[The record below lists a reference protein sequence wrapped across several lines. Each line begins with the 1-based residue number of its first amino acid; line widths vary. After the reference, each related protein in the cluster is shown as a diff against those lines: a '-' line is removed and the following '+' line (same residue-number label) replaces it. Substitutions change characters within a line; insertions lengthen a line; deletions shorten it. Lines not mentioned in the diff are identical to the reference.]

1 MSQDEPP
8 ISAGAGGVGTPE
20 RPQNPLIA
28 GAWMLG
34 ALSCFALMAVS
45 GREISKE
52 LDTFQLMFFRSVI
65 GVLIVVS
72 IASMMPGGLR
82 QFRTEKI
89 GLHLLR
95 NSFHFVG
102 QFSWFFAITL
112 ISLAE
117 VFALEFTTPIWV
129 ALLAPLVLG
138 ERMTKARAAAVA
150 MGFAGVVI
158 VLRPGLTEIGLGHI
172 AMLIGAV
179 GFAVSLISTK
189 RLTGTETPLAILFWM
204 TLIQAPMGLI
214 GSISDFVVPGTETT
228 IWLVIVSICGLS
240 AHYCIAQAFRW
251 ADATTVV
258 PMDFLRLPLIAV
270 VGMLLYNEGLDPF
283 VFLGG
288 AVILAG
294 NYINIRAERRRAS

>member
-8 ISAGAGGVGTPE
+8 ITGQASDAAAPGH
-20 RPQNPLIA
+20 PQSPLIA
-28 GAWMLG
+28 AAWMVG
-34 ALSCFALMAVS
+34 ALTSFALMAVS
-45 GREISKE
+45 GREIAKE

-65 GVLIVVS
+65 GVLIVVG

-89 GLHLLR
+89 GLHIIR

-117 VFALEFTTPIWV
+117 VFALEFTTPIWL

-138 ERMTKARAAAVA
+138 ERMTKARAVAVA
-150 MGFAGVVI
+150 MGFAGVMI
-158 VLRPGLTEIGLGHI
+158 VLRPGATEIGLGHI

-179 GFAVSLISTK
+179 GFAVSLLSTK

-204 TLIQAPMGLI
+204 TVIQAPMGLI
-214 GSISDFVVPGTETT
+214 GSVSDFVVPGMETA
-228 IWLVIVSICGLS
+228 IWLLVVSVCGLG
-240 AHYCIAQAFRW
+240 AHFCIAQAFRW

-270 VGMLLYNEGLDPF
+270 VGMLLYNETLDPF

-294 NYINIRAERRRAS
+294 NYINIRAEQRRAS